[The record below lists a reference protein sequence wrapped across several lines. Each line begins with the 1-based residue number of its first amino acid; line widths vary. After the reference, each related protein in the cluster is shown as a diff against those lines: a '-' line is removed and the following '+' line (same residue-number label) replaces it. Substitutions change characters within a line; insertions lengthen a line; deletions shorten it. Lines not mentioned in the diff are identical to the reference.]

1 MAKRLYKSS
10 DKKIS
15 GVCGGIA
22 EYFSIDPSIVR
33 ILWAVLTFVT
43 SGFPGIILYI
53 VMAFVLPDRPSS
65 EFDWSESTARENP
78 NSESDQ
84 KFNSYFAKE
93 KEEVHRQKEEEAR
106 QAGEENRN

>member
-1 MAKRLYKSS
+1 MSKRLYKST

-22 EYFSIDPSIVR
+22 EYFKIDPSIVR
-33 ILWAVLTFVT
+33 IAYAALTLLT

-53 VMAFVLPDRPSS
+53 VMAFVLPERPSS
-65 EFDWSESTARENP
+65 NSDWDNMSGSEKKDEGD
-78 NSESDQ
+78 NS

-93 KEEVHRQKEEEAR
+93 KEEVRKQKDAE
-106 QAGEENRN
+106 GNL